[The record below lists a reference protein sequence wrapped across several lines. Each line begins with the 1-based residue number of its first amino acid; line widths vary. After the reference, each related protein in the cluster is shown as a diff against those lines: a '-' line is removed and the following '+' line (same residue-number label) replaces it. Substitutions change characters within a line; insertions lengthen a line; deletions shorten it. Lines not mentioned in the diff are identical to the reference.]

1 MVTRIP
7 TPELTILAVKNREE
21 RDGGIAEFLKESL
34 QRIQRSNA
42 VRLLQLSIKTKPINR
57 RTPLIPIKSIR
68 LSKKTKR
75 NNPKIREITK
85 IVRIKLLEFEWWLY
99 PWCSGLDCEVG
110 VLGENCEIVTG
121 GNREKLWDHCKIF
134 EDVSCLDGEH
144 ACGDGIGLE
153 WS

>member
-21 RDGGIAEFLKESL
+21 RDGRIAEFLKESL

-85 IVRIKLLEFEWWLY
+85 IVRIKLLEFE
-99 PWCSGLDCEVG
+99 
-110 VLGENCEIVTG
+110 
-121 GNREKLWDHCKIF
+121 
-134 EDVSCLDGEH
+134 
-144 ACGDGIGLE
+144 
-153 WS
+153 

>member
-85 IVRIKLLEFEWWLY
+85 IVRIKLLEFE
-99 PWCSGLDCEVG
+99 
-110 VLGENCEIVTG
+110 
-121 GNREKLWDHCKIF
+121 
-134 EDVSCLDGEH
+134 
-144 ACGDGIGLE
+144 
-153 WS
+153 